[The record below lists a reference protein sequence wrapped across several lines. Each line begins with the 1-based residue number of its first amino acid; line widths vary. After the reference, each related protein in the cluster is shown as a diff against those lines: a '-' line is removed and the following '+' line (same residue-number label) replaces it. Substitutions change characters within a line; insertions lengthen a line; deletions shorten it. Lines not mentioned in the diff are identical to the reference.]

1 MGQAEFGTGKTEEH
15 CMSKPDKERYSW
27 KQFEDDCETLAVW
40 ARGKKFKS
48 IFGIPRGGLVL
59 AVKLSHLLD
68 IPLVLN
74 REDIT
79 GHTLIVD
86 DIADSG
92 GTLERLKSTFGGHC
106 AIATIYKGENPR
118 VAPDF
123 SLRVKREWV
132 VFPWETEQ
140 TSRYDETV

>member
-1 MGQAEFGTGKTEEH
+1 
-15 CMSKPDKERYSW
+15 MSKPDKERYSW

-92 GTLERLKSTFGGHC
+92 GTLERLKAPS
-106 AIATIYKGENPR
+106 AVIARSPR
-118 VAPDF
+118 YIREKTLG
-123 SLRVKREWV
+123 LRPI
-132 VFPWETEQ
+132 FL
-140 TSRYDETV
+140 YA